1 MKLIQRIKKLIKQI
15 AQQSKDKSVSKTMI
29 YATQQ
34 EHLANLLVGKLKAND
49 IEAIILNQKD
59 SMYNAFGLFEIYV
72 KSNDAIRAKFII
84 DKDNE

>member
-1 MKLIQRIKKLIKQI
+1 MKIIQRIQKLIQQI
-15 AQQSKDKSVSKTMI
+15 AQQSKNPSRVMI
-29 YATQQ
+29 YSTGQ
-34 EHLANLLVGKLKAND
+34 EHLANLLSAKLKAND

-72 KSNDAIRAKFII
+72 KSDDAVRAKYII

>member
-1 MKLIQRIKKLIKQI
+1 MKLIQRIQKLIQQI
-15 AQQSKDKSVSKTMI
+15 AKSKTKAPSKAMI
-29 YATQQ
+29 YSTSQ
-34 EHLANLLVGKLKAND
+34 EYLANLLVGKLKVNN

-72 KSNDAIRAKFII
+72 KVDDVIRAKYII